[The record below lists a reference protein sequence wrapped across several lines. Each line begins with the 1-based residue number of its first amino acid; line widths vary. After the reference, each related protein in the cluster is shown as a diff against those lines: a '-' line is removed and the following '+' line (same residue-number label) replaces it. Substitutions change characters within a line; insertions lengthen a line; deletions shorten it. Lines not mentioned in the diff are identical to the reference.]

1 MNANMDPNPEIGIK
15 RSFTLKLLAMYNK
28 VVLSVLQNVLSVN
41 QKPLNR
47 NTNFK
52 SLGATPV
59 ELNWIMFETERRL
72 RIELPELAITPD
84 STIKDLIK
92 TVVVSR
98 AA

>member
-1 MNANMDPNPEIGIK
+1 MV
-15 RSFTLKLLAMYNK
+15 NK

-41 QKPLNR
+41 QIPLSGK
-47 NTNFK
+47 TNFK
-52 SLGATPV
+52 SLGATSI
-59 ELNWIMFETERRL
+59 ELNWIMYETERRL
-72 RIELPELAITPD
+72 RVNLPETAITPD

>member
-1 MNANMDPNPEIGIK
+1 MVKIENDQTMV
-15 RSFTLKLLAMYNK
+15 NK

-41 QKPLNR
+41 QMPLNR

-52 SLGATPV
+52 SMGATPI
-59 ELNWIMFETERRL
+59 ELNWIMYETERRL
-72 RIELPELAITPD
+72 RVELPEIAITPD

-92 TVVVSR
+92 TVVVNR